1 MSASDNQSNRQRIAR
16 LTPLDDALRI
26 VTKTVA
32 PVGPGRVPLA
42 QALCCTLAEDVAAP
56 ILPREAIALRDGF
69 AVDAASVADAG
80 PYAPVALP
88 GSLRPIEVGEPLPI
102 GADAVLPI
110 DAVAVRGDRAE
121 VIAPVTAGE
130 GTLAAAGDV
139 AAQVPLRR
147 TGQRLRAV
155 DSAAMQAAGIA
166 EVTVRR
172 PRITVMFGGTS
183 LGPAIAAG
191 RALLVAA
198 IANAGGIICESSLG
212 LEATLAEIQSDAV
225 IAIGGTGTGR
235 RDAAV
240 RILARR
246 GRLEAHGIAIAPGE
260 TAAFG
265 FVGTRP
271 ILLVPAR
278 LDAALAVWLFI
289 GRRILACLAAGRVED
304 AAAVMLPLK
313 RKISSSI
320 GLTELIPVRCSDGMA
335 EPLASAYLSLEA
347 LAHSDGFTVIPAASE
362 GFAAG
367 APVAVRAWP

>member
-1 MSASDNQSNRQRIAR
+1 M
-16 LTPLDDALRI
+16 L
-26 VTKTVA
+26 
-32 PVGPGRVPLA
+32 PGV
-42 QALCCTLAEDVAAP
+42 
-56 ILPREAIALRDGF
+56 AIALRDGF

-110 DAVAVRGDRAE
+110 DAVAVRGGRAE
-121 VIAPVTAGE
+121 VVAPVAAGE
-130 GTLAAAGDV
+130 GVLAAGGDV
-139 AAQVPLRR
+139 AAHKPLRR

-155 DSAAMQAAGIA
+155 DSAAMQAAGFA

-191 RALLVAA
+191 RALLRTA
-198 IANAGGIICESSLG
+198 IANAGGIICDSSLG
-212 LEATLAEIQSDAV
+212 LEATLAEIQADAV
-225 IAIGGTGTGR
+225 IAIGGTGGSD

-240 RILARR
+240 QILARR
-246 GRLEAHGIAIAPGE
+246 GRLEVHGIAIAPGE
-260 TAAFG
+260 TAACG
-265 FVGTRP
+265 FVGARP
-271 ILLVPAR
+271 ILLAPGR

-289 GRRILACLAAGRVED
+289 GRHILARLAAGSVED
-304 AAAVMLPLK
+304 APAATLPLK

-320 GLTELIPVRCSDGMA
+320 GLTELVPVRCSDGMA
-335 EPLASAYLSLEA
+335 EPLASAYLSLQA
-347 LAHSDGFTVIPAASE
+347 LAHSDGFTVVPADSE

-367 APVAVRAWP
+367 APVALRPWP